1 MTRRVE
7 IVDDPLDAS
16 AVVGGLAT
24 PADGAVS
31 LFCGTVRDHHQGRR
45 VLRLEYHGYR
55 PMALRKMDAIAD
67 EVAGRFA
74 ASSVI
79 LLHRLGT
86 LEVGEVSVVVAVASA
101 HRAEAFAG
109 CRHAI
114 ERIKAE
120 VPIWKKEHYE
130 DGEAAWVAPCPP
142 AGGPTG

>member
-1 MTRRVE
+1 MRLADKVA
-7 IVDDPLDAS
+7 IVTGAGRGIGR
-16 AVVGGLAT
+16 AVA
-24 PADGAVS
+24 A
-31 LFCGTVRDHHQGRR
+31 
-45 VLRLEYHGYR
+45 
-55 PMALRKMDAIAD
+55 
-67 EVAGRFA
+67 RFA
-74 ASSVI
+74 ASSVA

-130 DGEAAWVAPCPP
+130 DGQAWVAGCRP
-142 AGGPTG
+142 ADGPDG